1 MFDYI
6 LFDLDGTVTDPFE
19 GITKCIIYALDSF
32 GVKVNNPNELSSF
45 IGPPLF
51 EQFKNFCGFDDEQAE
66 MAVNKYRER
75 YREIGWKECV
85 LTEGT
90 RELLAELKGMGKTVA
105 LATSK
110 PEPFAVKILEYF
122 DIARYFDFIGGAEI
136 NCNGRNSKEAVIEY
150 VINSLGI
157 SDRSKAVIIGDT
169 LYDADGANACGIECI
184 GVLCGYGTSEELLSH
199 GAMAVAEDM
208 KSVLKIILEKT
219 L

>member
-19 GITKCIIYALDSF
+19 GITKCVIYALDSF
-32 GVKVNNPNELSSF
+32 GIKVKDPKELTSF

-51 EQFKNFCGFDDEQAE
+51 EQFKKFCGFDDEQAE
-66 MAVNKYRER
+66 RAVNKYRER
-75 YREIGWKECV
+75 YKEIGWKECA

-90 RELLAELKGMGKTVA
+90 RELLAELKKMGKTVA

-110 PEPFAVKILEYF
+110 PEPFAARILEYF
-122 DIARYFDFIGGAEI
+122 DIAKYFDLIGGAEI
-136 NCNGRNSKEAVIEY
+136 NHSGRNSKEAVIEY

-157 SDRSKAVIIGDT
+157 KDRSKAVIIGDT
-169 LYDADGANACGIECI
+169 LYDADGAKACGIECI
-184 GVLCGYGTSEELLSH
+184 GVLCGYGTREELLSH
-199 GAMAVAEDM
+199 GAMAAAENM
-208 KSVLKIILEKT
+208 KKVLNLILEKT